1 MMNHLT
7 LKIKNINQIKKQ
19 LKHYTQNRVMKKPGH
34 KLITCN
40 LTNSTTFDFRMRN
53 HKVFQKCSV
62 RLSKLENIL
71 GSFDF
76 SKRTRVLVKKLILSP
91 KVKIH
96 SKIGKMFR
104 KKSYVF
110 MWNVHPWAK
119 EMLIKSRDYG
129 IFDLENID
137 LSV

>member
-1 MMNHLT
+1 MMNHLI
-7 LKIKNINQIKKQ
+7 LKIKNINKIKKQ
-19 LKHYTQNRVMKKPGH
+19 LKHYTQNRIMKKPGH

-71 GSFDF
+71 GPFDF
-76 SKRTRVLVKKLILSP
+76 FKRTRVLAKQQILNP

-96 SKIGKMFR
+96 SKIGKMFC
-104 KKSYVF
+104 KQSYVF
-110 MWNVHPWAK
+110 IWNIHPRAK
-119 EMLIKSRDYG
+119 EMLIKGRDYG
-129 IFDLENID
+129 NFHFVKID

>member
-1 MMNHLT
+1 MMNHLI

-34 KLITCN
+34 KPITCN

-62 RLSKLENIL
+62 RLSKLENI
-71 GSFDF
+71 SRPFDF
-76 SKRTRVLVKKLILSP
+76 SKRARVLVKKLILKP

-96 SKIGKMFR
+96 SKIGKMFH
-104 KKSYVF
+104 KNSYVF
-110 MWNVHPWAK
+110 TDNT
-119 EMLIKSRDYG
+119 
-129 IFDLENID
+129 N
-137 LSV
+137 